1 MADPYIIYVPKQNW
15 GRGGREMLSRLT
27 SWEWRVPRDRTEL
40 HLDFSSTKF
49 IEPWAITMF
58 VSHALYLKK
67 EFGIQPRAI
76 LEHSNPANKYLLQM
90 GLHEVLE
97 TETSTPDW
105 DDSAQ
110 NTGLH
115 IINQHPDVI
124 RFIDSLKV
132 LDLNRNDETSDALQY
147 CVAEIG
153 RNVVQ
158 HAESSSGGVAMAQVF
173 PDREAVQITV
183 CDSGRGVLSALQET
197 HPELR
202 NDLEALKAAVL
213 PHFSGAF
220 KSGTYSASDNAGLG
234 LFFTKEIA
242 WRAGGSF
249 YLVSGKDILSEHA
262 SKDLEPSRLYTKVNG
277 RIGTSVTVDIPIDRL
292 VDFAN
297 LLELCRELA
306 RTARKSPGEA
316 GLDFLRELP
325 DIDEVA
331 VVHVGEFSENVE
343 RAAIV
348 RDNLLLPAMLNGDM
362 VVLDFSGARFA
373 TQSFIH
379 ALLND
384 ALKSPGSLTRLSFVN
399 CTKSTEEAIR
409 AVAAYAA
416 TYRLCI

>member
-1 MADPYIIYVPKQNW
+1 MAEPYTIFVPKQNW

-27 SWEWRVPRDRTEL
+27 SWEWRVPRDRSEL
-40 HLDFSSTKF
+40 LLDFSNTQF

-58 VSHALYLKK
+58 VSHALYLKA
-67 EFGIQPRAI
+67 EFGIQPEAI
-76 LEHSNPANKYLLQM
+76 LEHANPANQYLMQM
-90 GLHEVLE
+90 GLRDVLE

-105 DDSAQ
+105 DDSDQ
-110 NTGLH
+110 STGLH
-115 IINQHPDVI
+115 IIRQHSDVI
-124 RFIDSLKV
+124 RFRDSLKA
-132 LDLNRNDETSDALQY
+132 LDLYRNDETSDALQY

-158 HAESSSGGVAMAQVF
+158 HAASSSGGVAMAQVF

-183 CDSGRGVLSALQET
+183 CDCGQGVLSALKET

-202 NDLEALKAAVL
+202 NDREALKAAVL
-213 PHFSGAF
+213 PHVSGAF

-249 YLVSGKDILSEHA
+249 FLVSGKEILSEH
-262 SKDLEPSRLYTKVNG
+262 SSEGTRPTRKYTSVLG
-277 RIGTSVTVDIPIDRL
+277 RVGTSVTVDIPINRL
-292 VDFAN
+292 VDFAS

-306 RTARKSPGEA
+306 RAARNSPGEA
-316 GLDFLRELP
+316 GLDFLQELP
-325 DIDEVA
+325 DIEGMP
-331 VVHVGEFSENVE
+331 VVHVGEFSEDVE
-343 RAAIV
+343 RAATV
-348 RDNLLLPAMLNGDM
+348 RDNLLMPAVRNGDM

-373 TQSFIH
+373 TQSFVH

-384 ALKSPGSLTRLSFVN
+384 ALKEPGSLTRLSFVN

-416 TYRLCI
+416 TYRMCV